1 MPRFPR
7 RLKNLPESIFLNN
20 LKNNLWAGKRARFF
34 VYAIKKQAMK
44 LEK

>member
-7 RLKNLPESIFLNN
+7 KLKNLPESIFLNN
-20 LKNNLWAGKRARFF
+20 LKNNLWAEKKSTFF